1 VGQRNLP
8 VPTLLSARRNHLKS
22 CSLYCGNAL
31 ERSGRLGAEIRI
43 TQITATYQADWEGHN
58 GLEAAFVQH
67 GMDSVVLQ
75 EERQEVFRANDM
87 ITNLIQG
94 FMGLGLV

>member
-1 VGQRNLP
+1 
-8 VPTLLSARRNHLKS
+8 
-22 CSLYCGNAL
+22 
-31 ERSGRLGAEIRI
+31 
-43 TQITATYQADWEGHN
+43 
-58 GLEAAFVQH
+58 VQH